1 MTRLLLVDDDTDL
14 REALAELLEDEG
26 FLVVQ
31 ASNGLEALDALDALD
46 AQAPDLIVLDYM
58 MPVMSGPE
66 FRTQQRARP
75 AFAAI
80 PVVLL
85 SAANDCLDFKT
96 MEPNVIMKKPFKIP
110 ALLRSIRELLAA
122 RPAAP

>member
-1 MTRLLLVDDDTDL
+1 MKRILLVDDDTDL
-14 REALAELLEDEG
+14 REALAELLIDEG
-26 FLVVQ
+26 FQVAQ
-31 ASNGLEALDALDALD
+31 ASNGLDALDALD
-46 AQAPDLIVLDYM
+46 EQAPDLIVLDYM

-66 FRTQQRARP
+66 FRAQQRARP

-110 ALLRSIRELLAA
+110 ALLRSIRELLASL
-122 RPAAP
+122 PAA